1 MGPETCVRAVSGLS
15 ACVPDW
21 EGDSD
26 PGGGHLRGRGRKA
39 APRDRVLVGKC
50 ILRPSRQMH
59 SAPEPRVSP
68 AGPAACDFQFDAALI
83 SLAMQDGKQC
93 GQITG

>member
-50 ILRPSRQMH
+50 ILRPS
-59 SAPEPRVSP
+59 PVSP
-68 AGPAACDFQFDAALI
+68 R
-83 SLAMQDGKQC
+83 LARLPVIFHLMLH
-93 GQITG
+93 